1 MSRTNPTRETHR
13 LTARRDHY
21 RCLRCGNE
29 LDHIWSGHSL
39 HHRHM
44 RSHPFPGLHSPA
56 NLIHLCGSGTTGC
69 HGWVH
74 NHPKTAMAY
83 GWIVSGYNDHPET
96 VPVWRGSMT
105 FEQTNEKQRQ
115 RMKADARSH
124 MEAARMILASPLYA
138 RLKGGEDLYTAVWA
152 LWESLAGTGL
162 SNMKAGA
169 VCHACKTHDLDQLDW
184 ALTSIAKT
192 GSIRPSSTPAKHPLH
207 CTNCGKECRPHAGT
221 PILCSQCKENL
232 RRRKTKQ
239 DERKTKP

>member
-1 MSRTNPTRETHR
+1 
-13 LTARRDHY
+13 
-21 RCLRCGNE
+21 
-29 LDHIWSGHSL
+29 
-39 HHRHM
+39 
-44 RSHPFPGLHSPA
+44 
-56 NLIHLCGSGTTGC
+56 
-69 HGWVH
+69 
-74 NHPKTAMAY
+74 
-83 GWIVSGYNDHPET
+83 
-96 VPVWRGSMT
+96 MT

-184 ALTSIAKT
+184 ALTSIAET
-192 GSIRPSSTPAKHPLH
+192 GSIRPYSTPTKHPLP

-221 PILCSQCKENL
+221 AILCKQCKENL
-232 RRRKTKQ
+232 RRRKTK
-239 DERKTKP
+239 P

>member
-1 MSRTNPTRETHR
+1 
-13 LTARRDHY
+13 
-21 RCLRCGNE
+21 
-29 LDHIWSGHSL
+29 
-39 HHRHM
+39 
-44 RSHPFPGLHSPA
+44 
-56 NLIHLCGSGTTGC
+56 
-69 HGWVH
+69 
-74 NHPKTAMAY
+74 
-83 GWIVSGYNDHPET
+83 
-96 VPVWRGSMT
+96 MT

-162 SNMKAGA
+162 SNMTAGA

-192 GSIRPSSTPAKHPLH
+192 GSIRPYSTPTKHPLH

-221 PILCSQCKENL
+221 PIMCSQCKENL

>member
-1 MSRTNPTRETHR
+1 
-13 LTARRDHY
+13 
-21 RCLRCGNE
+21 
-29 LDHIWSGHSL
+29 
-39 HHRHM
+39 
-44 RSHPFPGLHSPA
+44 
-56 NLIHLCGSGTTGC
+56 
-69 HGWVH
+69 
-74 NHPKTAMAY
+74 
-83 GWIVSGYNDHPET
+83 
-96 VPVWRGSMT
+96 MT

-124 MEAARMILASPLYA
+124 IEAARMILANPLYA

-162 SNMKAGA
+162 SNMTAGA

-184 ALTSIAKT
+184 ALTSIAET
-192 GSIRPSSTPAKHPLH
+192 GSIRPYSTPTKHPLH

-239 DERKTKP
+239 GERKTKTMNDLDEYIHRCRVNLEPHHLQPADEPTTNIASSATSAALAGISAWTVYASTATSNGDANTTPHTASGSTPTSIDGSRSIPTNSAK